1 MHARPEMIEQRGERL
16 VVAIGAHRGEEIVQL
31 RPFGRS
37 IFAAGLKF
45 VGIKPGGHAQYPFAL
60 IRRAQIA
67 GRGEM
72 ASSPTRRLRWEYRG
86 AGQALAVS
94 VVTLCRLPAGL
105 AG

>member
-1 MHARPEMIEQRGERL
+1 VHARPEMIEQRGECL
-16 VVAIGAHRGEEIVQL
+16 VVAMGAYRGEQIVQL

-45 VGIKPGGHAQYPFAL
+45 VGIKPGGHARYPFAL
-60 IRRAQIA
+60 ARRAQMPE
-67 GRGEM
+67 RGEM
-72 ASSPTRRLRWEYRG
+72 ASSPTRRLPFQYRG